1 MNVMVERKRIKS
13 IQLRVEYEIHEKLK
27 AIKGEDRTWEEFL
40 VEAGL
45 KYVKA
50 EDRNEC

>member
-1 MNVMVERKRIKS
+1 MVERKKVKR
-13 IQLRVEYEIHEKLK
+13 IQLTVDEAVFEELK
-27 AIKGEDRTWEEFL
+27 GIKGDDRSWEDFL

-50 EDRNEC
+50 EE

>member
-1 MNVMVERKRIKS
+1 MVKS
-13 IQLRVEYEIHEKLK
+13 IQLRVDDDVHEKLK
-27 AIKGEDRTWEEFL
+27 ELKGDRSWEQFL

-50 EDRNEC
+50 EG